1 MDMGKISKPTLN
13 RLRKE
18 LQAIQK
24 EPPPNIAVS
33 CDEADILNFHYII
46 TGPPGTL
53 YAGGEVHPTRMAH
66 EFAAVSAS
74 DTSDYF
80 CSITDESGS
89 PPNTRSNHQQ
99 SSCTPQTG
107 DSRRTNA
114 FACQCPTTTRR
125 RGTRCGPS
133 ARFAAR
139 NRISFVHHTTHATR
153 AAYSAC
159 ETHHMPTQDMRRR
172 RAHTNARDA

>member
-18 LQAIQK
+18 LSAIK
-24 EPPPNIAVS
+24 NEPPPNIAVS

-53 YAGGEVHPTRMAH
+53 YAGGEVHPTLMAR
-66 EFAAVSAS
+66 ECAVAVSAS
-74 DTSDYF
+74 DISDYL

-89 PPNTRSNHQQ
+89 PPNTRLNHQQ
-99 SSCTPQTG
+99 SSCTPRTG

-125 RGTRCGPS
+125 RGTQCGPS
-133 ARFAAR
+133 ARFAAPATKSARTPYHAR
-139 NRISFVHHTTHATR
+139 N
-153 AAYSAC
+153 AC
-159 ETHHMPTQDMRRR
+159 SIQRVRHITFMPRTCAG
-172 RAHTNARDA
+172 AHTNARDA